1 MKISVSLGPKE
12 TSFPRRPQFADFAF
26 FFDGTIEK
34 ADMICPFSAS
44 DKELTCRGQDGALLR
59 YYKLSGRASFPIGL
73 SQPSTLFI
81 LLYSFHITGSGI
93 YNATVAW

>member
-1 MKISVSLGPKE
+1 MKINVSLGRKE
-12 TSFPRRPQFADFAF
+12 TSFPRHPQFANFA

-34 ADMICPFSAS
+34 ADIVFTFSAS

-93 YNATVAW
+93 YDATVA